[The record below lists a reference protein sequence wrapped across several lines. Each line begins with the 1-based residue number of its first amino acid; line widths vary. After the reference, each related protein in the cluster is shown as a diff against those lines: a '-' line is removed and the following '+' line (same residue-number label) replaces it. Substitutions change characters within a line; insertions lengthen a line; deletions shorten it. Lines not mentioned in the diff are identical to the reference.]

1 MIKVN
6 LDTLKKKRVRITQL
20 DGKLPNLALMKL
32 SHWHKSKGDEVYF
45 TRSARKEVFEN
56 DYDVVYGSTI
66 FQFSE
71 KNSKHSLMNF
81 QMRL

>member
-1 MIKVN
+1 MIRVN

-45 TRSARKEVFEN
+45 TS
-56 DYDVVYGSTI
+56 
-66 FQFSE
+66 
-71 KNSKHSLMNF
+71 
-81 QMRL
+81 